1 MIIQF
6 SIANYL
12 SFKEPATLSLAATSL
27 REPEAEASG
36 VSFELDG
43 INLKLL
49 KSAVVFGANASGKSN
64 LIKALHFFKDF
75 VFNSFKALQSDERIS
90 VEPYRLNAAYAKE
103 PSMMEMVMAVEGSIF
118 RYGFEVTPTAVGK
131 EWLYRKACKP
141 RSKEIELFY
150 RENGLFNV
158 HAKYNQA
165 QELVNKKMIRDN
177 ALLLSTLAQFN
188 DPTAVSLIRWLGE
201 TQCLSDQDE
210 TNVWK
215 DALKHLDDP
224 NMRRRIVAFSQF
236 ADLGLDD
243 IEKVNNRLVSTHAL
257 FDNDG
262 NKTGDVSFP
271 FEVNESEGTLKYFSF
286 AYPILHALDAGTRLI
301 IDELGAKLHPT
312 LLEHIVGLF
321 NNATTNPRNAQLI
334 FTTHDTN
341 LLSSH
346 LFRRDQIWFT
356 QKDIYG
362 ASRLFSL
369 AEYKVRSN
377 APFERDYLL
386 GKFGATP
393 IIGNPNYAL
402 QSQGYEQ
409 H

>member
-27 REPEAEASG
+27 REPEAEANG
-36 VSFELDG
+36 ASFELDG

-75 VFNSFKALQSDERIS
+75 VFNSFKALQSDEQIS
-90 VEPYRLNAAYAKE
+90 VEPYRLNVVSAKE
-103 PSMMEMVMAVEGSIF
+103 PSMMEMVMVVEGSIF
-118 RYGFEVTPTAVGK
+118 RYGFEVTPTEVCK
-131 EWLYRKACKP
+131 EWLYKKACKR

-150 RENGLFNV
+150 RDSGQFNI
-158 HAKYNQA
+158 HAKYSQA

-201 TQCLSDQDE
+201 TQCLTEQDE
-210 TNVWK
+210 TNIWK
-215 DALKHLDDP
+215 DTLKHLDDP
-224 NMRRRIVAFSQF
+224 NMRQRIASFSQF

-262 NKTGDVSFP
+262 NKAGDVSFP
-271 FEVNESEGTLKYFSF
+271 FEVNESEGTLKYFAF
-286 AYPILHALDAGTRLI
+286 AYPTLMPLTR
-301 IDELGAKLHPT
+301 
-312 LLEHIVGLF
+312 VQGL
-321 NNATTNPRNAQLI
+321 
-334 FTTHDTN
+334 
-341 LLSSH
+341 S
-346 LFRRDQIWFT
+346 
-356 QKDIYG
+356 
-362 ASRLFSL
+362 
-369 AEYKVRSN
+369 
-377 APFERDYLL
+377 
-386 GKFGATP
+386 
-393 IIGNPNYAL
+393 
-402 QSQGYEQ
+402 
-409 H
+409 

>member
-12 SFKEPATLSLAATSL
+12 SFKEVATLSLSATSL

-36 VSFELDG
+36 ASFELDG
-43 INLKLL
+43 ANLKLL

-75 VFNSFKALQSDERIS
+75 VFNSFKALQSDEQIS
-90 VEPYRLNAAYAKE
+90 VEPFRLNSVSAKE
-103 PSMMEMVMAVEGSIF
+103 PSMMEMVMTAEGSII
-118 RYGFEVTPTAVGK
+118 RYGFEVTPTAVCK

-150 RENGLFNV
+150 RENGRFNV
-158 HAKYNQA
+158 HAKYSQA
-165 QELVNKKMIRDN
+165 KDLVNKKMIRNN

-210 TNVWK
+210 ANIWK

-243 IEKVNNRLVSTHAL
+243 IEKVNNRLMSTHAL

-271 FEVNESEGTLKYFSF
+271 FEVNESEGTLKYFSL
-286 AYPILHALDAGTRLI
+286 AYPILDALDHGHRVI
-301 IDELGAKLHPT
+301 IDEFDSKLHP
-312 LLEHIVGLF
+312 LLSEHIIALF
-321 NNATTNPRNAQLI
+321 NSQETNPHHAQLI

-341 LLSSH
+341 LLSSGM
-346 LFRRDQIWFT
+346 FRRDQVWFT
-356 QKDIYG
+356 QKNRFG
-362 ASRLFSL
+362 ATELYSL
-369 AEYKVRSN
+369 SDYKVRSN
-377 APFERDYLL
+377 SPFERDYLS
-386 GKFGATP
+386 GKYGAVP
-393 IIGNPNYAL
+393 VIGNINHVMNIHYG
-402 QSQGYEQ
+402 SED
-409 H
+409 

>member
-75 VFNSFKALQSDERIS
+75 VFNSFKALQSDEQIS
-90 VEPYRLNAAYAKE
+90 VEPYRLNAVSAKE

-118 RYGFEVTPTAVGK
+118 RYGFEVTPTAVCK

-165 QELVNKKMIRDN
+165 QELVNKN
-177 ALLLSTLAQFN
+177 
-188 DPTAVSLIRWLGE
+188 
-201 TQCLSDQDE
+201 
-210 TNVWK
+210 
-215 DALKHLDDP
+215 
-224 NMRRRIVAFSQF
+224 
-236 ADLGLDD
+236 
-243 IEKVNNRLVSTHAL
+243 
-257 FDNDG
+257 
-262 NKTGDVSFP
+262 
-271 FEVNESEGTLKYFSF
+271 
-286 AYPILHALDAGTRLI
+286 
-301 IDELGAKLHPT
+301 
-312 LLEHIVGLF
+312 
-321 NNATTNPRNAQLI
+321 
-334 FTTHDTN
+334 
-341 LLSSH
+341 
-346 LFRRDQIWFT
+346 
-356 QKDIYG
+356 
-362 ASRLFSL
+362 
-369 AEYKVRSN
+369 
-377 APFERDYLL
+377 
-386 GKFGATP
+386 
-393 IIGNPNYAL
+393 
-402 QSQGYEQ
+402 
-409 H
+409 